1 MKLHQKEK
9 EVEVAGLAAVRDLL
23 RCLPGVEIA
32 PIDQIGQV
40 GHHHQVDGLIR
51 VDYSGVTRLLAV
63 EVKSHGAPRF
73 VRSAVYRLESCVARM
88 RQWIEEYGA
97 KQLIPMLV
105 SPYLSPESRA
115 ICCDHDVAYL
125 DLEGN
130 TRLVFDGVYLER
142 SVPYKPKSET
152 RRPIQKSGFLGW
164 RSDRSRRRSASARRQ
179 GGLNRLVGGLSG
191 LPGRTRGV
199 SSDRGRG
206 GSPDAAHRVGLSAGT
221 PSLSRTAGSGRRPG
235 PPAAGRRSA
244 GWREAD
250 ARSGPRGARW
260 RWPRWSGR
268 PDCAADCRRA
278 PGSGPRR
285 R

>member
-1 MKLHQKEK
+1 MIVGIPTEDVERYNLVAEK
-9 EVEVAGLAAVRDLL
+9 VLSAF
-23 RCLPGVEIA
+23 
-32 PIDQIGQV
+32 
-40 GHHHQVDGLIR
+40 DGR
-51 VDYSGVTRLLAV
+51 SGRRREKHA
-63 EVKSHGAPRF
+63 
-73 VRSAVYRLESCVARM
+73 RSARRETFQRSPKVGEEIRLKAS
-88 RQWIEEYGA
+88 
-97 KQLIPMLV
+97 
-105 SPYLSPESRA
+105 S
-115 ICCDHDVAYL
+115 D
-125 DLEGN
+125 
-130 TRLVFDGVYLER
+130 
-142 SVPYKPKSET
+142 
-152 RRPIQKSGFLGW
+152 RPIQKSGFFGW

>member
-1 MKLHQKEK
+1 MQVFHSIFPAGPDHRDTEPQRETSLEIDTPTVSG
-9 EVEVAGLAAVRDLL
+9 EV
-23 RCLPGVEIA
+23 
-32 PIDQIGQV
+32 
-40 GHHHQVDGLIR
+40 
-51 VDYSGVTRLLAV
+51 
-63 EVKSHGAPRF
+63 
-73 VRSAVYRLESCVARM
+73 
-88 RQWIEEYGA
+88 
-97 KQLIPMLV
+97 
-105 SPYLSPESRA
+105 
-115 ICCDHDVAYL
+115 CDNECGFL
-125 DLEGN
+125 DLGN
-130 TRLVFDGVYLER
+130 DLVIDPVYMLDIVHTNR
-142 SVPYKPKSET
+142 NIP
-152 RRPIQKSGFLGW
+152 RPIQKSGFFGW
-164 RSDRSRRRSASARRQ
+164 RADRSRRRSASARRP

-199 SSDRGRG
+199 SSARGRG

-221 PSLSRTAGSGRRPG
+221 PSLSRTVGSGRRRG

-244 GWREAD
+244 GWREAG